1 MNRQIRV
8 GVREY
13 WSWKLGKGL
22 ESARVEEGVGHA
34 GLQMVKVGKADD
46 KLGRQHVVID
56 EAIVRRLTIRQ
67 SITSGL
73 SEMTPPGT
81 IGKRLC

>member
-13 WSWKLGKGL
+13 WSWTLGKGL

-46 KLGRQHVVID
+46 KLGRQHVVVEHSCSEVTD
-56 EAIVRRLTIRQ
+56 HSAEYHLRL
-67 SITSGL
+67 
-73 SEMTPPGT
+73 
-81 IGKRLC
+81 